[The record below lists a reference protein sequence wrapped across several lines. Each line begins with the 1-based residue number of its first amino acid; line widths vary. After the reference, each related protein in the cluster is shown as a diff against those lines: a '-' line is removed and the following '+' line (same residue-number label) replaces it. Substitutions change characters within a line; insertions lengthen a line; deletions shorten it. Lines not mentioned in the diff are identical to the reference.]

1 MKNKNRRA
9 SSANGV
15 LDGYAIRAEEYSSY
29 ITRTRIP
36 PQVALT
42 RIMNL
47 AEKAQQYQYTR
58 VNDSGNVVPENRS
71 ARKSGQEAQRQRCLD
86 RIWAAYEVVLN
97 NEVMHPSKSGKD
109 ESWNN
114 ATRDTETGKWV
125 SDPIIFFDNDTL
137 ERVAGDEMYGYK
149 AQGRT
154 PIRNSNYNGDEGG
167 ND

>member
-1 MKNKNRRA
+1 MQNKNRKA
-9 SSANGV
+9 SSAVGT

-42 RIMNL
+42 RIINL
-47 AEKAQQYQYTR
+47 AEKAQKYQHTYKKDG
-58 VNDSGNVVPENRS
+58 VSYDDNRPY
-71 ARKSGQEAQRQRCLD
+71 RKEAQESQRNKILA

-125 SDPIIFFDNDTL
+125 SDPVQFFDHQTL
-137 ERVAGDEMYGYK
+137 EEVVGDELYGMK

-154 PIRNSNYNGDEGG
+154 PVRDSNYNGDEGG
-167 ND
+167 DD

>member
-9 SSANGV
+9 TSANGV

-29 ITRTRIP
+29 ITRTKIP

-47 AEKAQQYQYTR
+47 AEKAQDYQYTR

-71 ARKSGQEAQRQRCLD
+71 ARKEAQESQRNKILA
-86 RIWAAYEVVLN
+86 RIWKAYEVVLN
-97 NEVMHPSKSGKD
+97 NEVMHPSKAGKD

-125 SDPIIFFDNDTL
+125 SDPVQYFDNETL
-137 ERVAGDEMYGYK
+137 ERVVGDELYGMT

-167 ND
+167 SE

>member
-1 MKNKNRRA
+1 MKNKHRKA
-9 SSANGV
+9 GSANGV

-47 AEKAQQYQYTR
+47 AEKAQQYQHMRTDR
-58 VNDSGNVVPENRS
+58 HGKSVPDNRPVNEERRES
-71 ARKSGQEAQRQRCLD
+71 QRAKVLA

>member
-9 SSANGV
+9 TSAVGT

-29 ITRTRIP
+29 ITRTKIP

-47 AEKAQQYQYTR
+47 AEKAQNYQHMRTDR
-58 VNDSGNVVPENRS
+58 HGKSVPDNRPVNEERRES
-71 ARKSGQEAQRQRCLD
+71 QRAKVLA
-86 RIWAAYEVVLN
+86 RIWKAYEVVLN
-97 NEVMHPSKSGKD
+97 NEVMHPSKAGKD

-114 ATRDTETGKWV
+114 AKQDSETKKWV
-125 SDPIIFFDNDTL
+125 SDPIYFY
-137 ERVAGDEMYGYK
+137 GDEFEHVVGDELYGMK

-167 ND
+167 SE

>member
-29 ITRTRIP
+29 ITRTKIP

-47 AEKAQQYQYTR
+47 AEKAQNYVRTKV
-58 VNDSGNVVPENRS
+58 VNGKSYEIKTPADVS
-71 ARKSGQEAQRQRCLD
+71 ATESQRKKILD
-86 RIWAAYEVVLN
+86 RIWKAYEVVLK
-97 NEVMHPSKSGKD
+97 NEVMHPSKTGQD

-114 ATRDTETGKWV
+114 ATRDTNTGKWV
-125 SDPIIFFDNDTL
+125 SDPVQFFDDKTL
-137 ERVAGDEMYGYK
+137 EEVVGDELYGYK

-154 PIRNSNYNGDEGG
+154 PIRSSNYEGNEGGDE
-167 ND
+167 